1 VYSRWKGDYPDE
13 QELVDP
19 IGSAEQFRSALSPGA
34 GEELSAPDHNDLVWG
49 VRGID
54 S

>member
-1 VYSRWKGDYPDE
+1 VYSQWKGDYPDE
-13 QELVDP
+13 QVLVNLFS
-19 IGSAEQFRSALSPGA
+19 SAEQFWSALSPGA
-34 GEELSAPDHNDLVWG
+34 GDELSAADHNDLVWG